1 MRLALTRFFLAGAK
15 ATAGQAR
22 RAGKTARSRPEESA
36 KRAVRRA
43 KDWSAVDA
51 LALRPFRSP
60 QVPNVR
66 KWSRGCYK
74 RGKSTI
80 DRVISGRGG
89 GPPYAIR
96 WHDAV
101 TGKYTVAELETRVKK
116 GTAHPRLVIA
126 PESERTYYNTFCA
139 DAVWD
144 VLINSYAID
153 GGVPLAGAAAV
164 DIVYRE
170 VVDNKFGCL
179 WRPFP

>member
-1 MRLALTRFFLAGAK
+1 MRLALTRFFLVGAK

-22 RAGKTARSRPEESA
+22 RAGKAASSRPKESA
-36 KRAVRRA
+36 KRAARRA

-66 KWSRGCYK
+66 KWSHGCYK
-74 RGKSTI
+74 RGRSTI
-80 DRVISGRGG
+80 DMVIVRRGG
-89 GPPYAIR
+89 GPPFAIR
-96 WHDAV
+96 WRDAE
-101 TGKYTVAELETRVKK
+101 TGEYTVAELETRDKR
-116 GTAHPRLVIA
+116 GTAHQRVVIVT
-126 PESERTYYNTFCA
+126 ERVYRDNLCA
-139 DAVWD
+139 DAAWD
-144 VLINSYAID
+144 VLIHFYAID
-153 GGVPLAGAAAV
+153 SGVPLAGAAAV